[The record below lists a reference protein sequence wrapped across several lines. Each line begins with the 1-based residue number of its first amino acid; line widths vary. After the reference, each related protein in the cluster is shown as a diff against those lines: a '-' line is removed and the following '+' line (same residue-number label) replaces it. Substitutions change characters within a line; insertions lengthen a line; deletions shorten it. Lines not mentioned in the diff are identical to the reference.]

1 MLIAVSWSSHA
12 LPAVS
17 RPATAQ
23 RAPLERC
30 TLGRRVAASARD
42 EGTTR
47 GPIVMSGGSTGDS
60 REHPRQRSVLLL
72 ELLRREPHLVLVFAL
87 MLEID

>member
-1 MLIAVSWSSHA
+1 MLIAGSWSSHA
-12 LPAVS
+12 FPAAA
-17 RPATAQ
+17 RLATAQ
-23 RAPLERC
+23 RAELKQC
-30 TLGRRVAASARD
+30 TLWRRVAASVRD

-47 GPIVMSGGSTGDS
+47 GPIVMSGSSTGDS

-72 ELLRREPHLVLVFAL
+72 ELLRREPHLVLAFAL